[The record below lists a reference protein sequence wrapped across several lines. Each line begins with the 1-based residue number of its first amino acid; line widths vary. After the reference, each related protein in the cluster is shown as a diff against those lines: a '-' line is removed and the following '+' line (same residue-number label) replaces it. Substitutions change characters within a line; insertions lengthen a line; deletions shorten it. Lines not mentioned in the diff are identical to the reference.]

1 MRRSGDYDNDG
12 FDDLAIGLTG
22 EDVGA
27 AADAGALHV
36 LYGGAGAGLVSAGD
50 LVWTQD
56 TAGIEAAE
64 GNDRFA
70 ATLAAGDFDGDGFA
84 DLAVAAIDEDV
95 GALVDSGLVHAFYG
109 GAGGLS
115 TAGSQ
120 VWTPDSPG
128 VEGVAESNESFGD
141 ALAVGDFNGD
151 GFDDLA
157 IGLPFESVGALLA
170 AGSVHVLP
178 GSATGLTAAG
188 DQLWTQD
195 SGGIAGSAAQPDQ
208 FGAALVAADFN
219 GDGFDDLAI
228 GVPGEDVGGVD
239 GAGGV
244 NLLYGSAGGLSN
256 VGDQLWTQ
264 GTAGV
269 ANDPETGDQF
279 GAALAAG
286 DFNGDGF
293 ADLAVGVPI
302 EDLGAVADAGGV
314 HVLFGA
320 AGGLGAAGDQFWTQD
335 TAGIAGT
342 AEAGDE
348 FGAVLAVGDF
358 NGDGFD
364 DLAVGVPEEGLGVLS
379 AAGAVHVIFGSASG
393 LTNANDQIWT
403 QDIAGVLGQAE
414 TGDRFGSALIVGDY
428 DGDGFDDLAIGVPGE
443 DLDDINGA
451 GGAVV
456 LYGSAAGLTAIGDQ
470 FWSQDSP
477 GVNGGA
483 EAGDGF
489 GRVLG

>member
-293 ADLAVGVPI
+293 
-302 EDLGAVADAGGV
+302 
-314 HVLFGA
+314 
-320 AGGLGAAGDQFWTQD
+320 
-335 TAGIAGT
+335 
-342 AEAGDE
+342 
-348 FGAVLAVGDF
+348 
-358 NGDGFD
+358 D